1 MTSGREN
8 GEEVSEESSEEI
20 SVSFEEGVRIALKD
34 VSRESGPFEM
44 EDIVMAMMDQY
55 PDLECED
62 ERELLQLQRE
72 TEAALSEFV
81 DEGILLRDGTWF
93 QSVEQA

>member
-1 MTSGREN
+1 
-8 GEEVSEESSEEI
+8 
-20 SVSFEEGVRIALKD
+20 
-34 VSRESGPFEM
+34 M

-55 PDLECED
+55 PDLERED

-72 TEAALSEFV
+72 TEAALSELV

-93 QSVEQA
+93 QAVELA